1 MPRSVKHEILS
12 IHKNYALDPNEIR
25 NQHQSC
31 QTTTLLESS
40 PPDFKDT
47 LRCFLFQQTMTSPSS
62 HVPKYTPSPHM
73 WSPPWEGPFIGFSRA
88 LQQEEEERS
97 VRCFSICNQ
106 PWTCPSRSGV
116 VRCWHGFFCVL
127 VVKQVCPSLLICF
140 LRFACYCCVSSKF
153 LLFLPG
159 ERFCFHLSQGYIL
172 WSLRSTA
179 DSGWPLNVNYLSS
192 SSMLCCN
199 QLSSTLLDKRKKLPF
214 VNQPVLLSW
223 GS

>member
-1 MPRSVKHEILS
+1 MFFHL
-12 IHKNYALDPNEIR
+12 
-25 NQHQSC
+25 QS
-31 QTTTLLESS
+31 TLN
-40 PPDFKDT
+40 
-47 LRCFLFQQTMTSPSS
+47 
-62 HVPKYTPSPHM
+62 VP
-73 WSPPWEGPFIGFSRA
+73 FSQRI
-88 LQQEEEERS
+88 
-97 VRCFSICNQ
+97 V
-106 PWTCPSRSGV
+106 G
-116 VRCWHGFFCVL
+116 CWHGFFCIL

-140 LRFACYCCVSSKF
+140 LRFACYYVSSKF

-199 QLSSTLLDKRKKLPF
+199 QLSSTLLDERKKMPF

-223 GS
+223 DSWMGVTLPSETFGYVWRHFWLPNRGWVAFLLTSHV